1 MFLRAAHFNVH
12 MIRITEKQKEDCIHY
27 ARTLIRSGKQFNR
40 YDQPEYTQVKR
51 TALGKMGEVAFY
63 NLLTYA
69 GIETD
74 YTKILTIRNHADSFD
89 FLMPNG
95 RYKIDIKTIK
105 SNHKYLLVPKDQSPK
120 DIYICVQMVGLEAY
134 FKGYK
139 WYNDLILETDEQLSA
154 RMPEGTCYN
163 STLDVLKDVSL
174 LLKYW
179 YF

>member
-1 MFLRAAHFNVH
+1 

-69 GIETD
+69 GIEYD
-74 YTKILTIRNHADSFD
+74 YSKILTIRNHADSFD

-120 DIYICVQMVGLEAY
+120 DIYICVQMVGLEAC

-139 WYNDLILETDEQLSA
+139 WYNDLILETDEQISA
-154 RMPEGTCYN
+154 RMPEGACYN

>member
-1 MFLRAAHFNVH
+1 MS
-12 MIRITEKQKEDCIHY
+12 MIRITEKQREDCIQY
-27 ARTLIRSGKQFNR
+27 AQDLIRSGKQYNR

-63 NLLTYA
+63 NLLA
-69 GIETD
+69 EVGIETD
-74 YTKILTIRNHADSFD
+74 YKKILTIRNHADSFD

-120 DIYICVQMVGLEAY
+120 DIYVCVQMSGLEACMV
-134 FKGYK
+134 GYK

-154 RMPEGTCYN
+154 RMPEGACYN

>member
-1 MFLRAAHFNVH
+1 
-12 MIRITEKQKEDCIHY
+12 MIKITEKQREQCIQY
-27 ARTLIRSGKQFNR
+27 AQDLIRSGKQYNR
-40 YDQPEYTQVKR
+40 YDQPEYAQVKR

-63 NLLTYA
+63 NLLTEVRIKY
-69 GIETD
+69 D
-74 YTKILTIRNHADSFD
+74 YKKILTIRSHADSFD

-95 RYKIDIKTIK
+95 RYKIDINNIK
-105 SNHKYLLVPKDQSPK
+105 SNHRFLLVPKDQSPK
-120 DIYICVQMVGLEAY
+120 DIYVCVQMAGLEAEMV
-134 FKGYK
+134 GYK

-154 RMPEGTCYN
+154 RMPEGACYN